1 MYAARKSSNELDA
14 NDASRTDGETFRI
27 RRNKVQNGIGL
38 KRGRHT
44 TAERTEGDTEREANG
59 EGVCKRLRHHHHH
72 HKGVVYMSR
81 GALKT
86 SEKARSPSETTIPP
100 LVGGGG
106 GGGGIR

>member
-1 MYAARKSSNELDA
+1 MRVEWAGKRIVYGGTKSGTELGSNAA
-14 NDASRTDGETFRI
+14 G
-27 RRNKVQNGIGL
+27 
-38 KRGRHT
+38 HT
-44 TAERTEGDTEREANG
+44 AAERTEGDTEREANS
-59 EGVCKRLRHHHHH
+59 EGWVKRLRHHHH
-72 HKGVVYMSR
+72 HKGVVYMSK